1 MGRVTECGWGRDLV
15 SSVEEGTAVGDEA
28 WGRYE
33 DLGGGVRVGE
43 GRRIEGRRGERRR
56 GEGRE

>member
-1 MGRVTECGWGRDLV
+1 MGRDTECGWERDLV
-15 SSVEEGTAVGDEA
+15 SSVEEGAAVGDEA

-33 DLGGGVRVGE
+33 DLGGGLRG
-43 GRRIEGRRGERRR
+43 GEGRRGERRR